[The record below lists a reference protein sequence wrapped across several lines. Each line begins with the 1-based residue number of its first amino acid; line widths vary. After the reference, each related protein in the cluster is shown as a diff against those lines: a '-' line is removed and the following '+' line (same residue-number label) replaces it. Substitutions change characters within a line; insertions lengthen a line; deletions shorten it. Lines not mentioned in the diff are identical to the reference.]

1 LAHRRKADNV
11 NAAISVANLT
21 KRFPRT
27 SGYKDLLP
35 FRQRQWVTA
44 VERVNLDIQ
53 EGEFFGLLGPN
64 GAGKT
69 TLIKLLCCLVLPN
82 SGTAQVFGH
91 DIRKEEQAVK
101 KLVGLVSTEER
112 SFYWRLTGRENLQF
126 YASLYHLPR
135 QQARKRID
143 ALLSFVEMAH
153 EADIRFQN
161 YSTGMRQ
168 KLAIARGLLSEP
180 RVLFVDEPTRSLD
193 PVSARAIRHFLK
205 EKVAGEGKT
214 VVLATH
220 NLSEAE
226 QLCDRLAIMNHGR
239 VAALGSVPE
248 LRSLF
253 QTHEGCELQVRH
265 FSEAIL
271 PRLRLISG
279 VQECHITNQHD
290 GVRNLEIRISSRS
303 AVLPQ
308 VLKIMVLHGVEVC
321 DCQIKELPLDEIF
334 VHALRGVSPEEGN

>member
-1 LAHRRKADNV
+1 MI
-11 NAAISVANLT
+11 AIKTNDLT

-27 SGYKDLLP
+27 SGYRDLLP
-35 FRQRQWVTA
+35 FRRRQWVTA
-44 VERVNLDIQ
+44 VEDVSLDIE
-53 EGEFFGLLGPN
+53 EGELFGLLGPN

-91 DIRKEEQAVK
+91 DILREEQAVR
-101 KLVGLVSTEER
+101 KLVGLVSAEER
-112 SFYWRLTGRENLQF
+112 SFFWRLTGRENLQF
-126 YASLYHLPR
+126 FASLYHLPR

-143 ALLSFVEMAH
+143 ELLNLVELAD
-153 EADIRFQN
+153 EGDIRFQN

-168 KLAIARGLLSEP
+168 KLAIARGLLSQP

-193 PVSARAIRHFLK
+193 PVSAQAVRCFLR

-226 QLCDRLAIMNHGR
+226 QLCDRLAIMDHGR
-239 VAALGSVPE
+239 VIALGSVQE

-253 QTHEGCELQVRH
+253 QTHEECELQVRH
-265 FSEAIL
+265 FSKTIL
-271 PRLRLISG
+271 PRLRLIDG
-279 VQECHITNQHD
+279 VLDCRISNQHN
-290 GVRNLEIRISSRS
+290 GVSSLELRISDRS

-308 VLKIMVLHGVEVC
+308 VLQIMVNSGVEVC
-321 DCQIKELPLDEIF
+321 DCQLKELPLDEIF
-334 VHALRGVSPEEGN
+334 VHALQSRGMKEMN